1 MTKLLLLAPLAILLF
16 SCREIQAPADN
27 KAFVPEWDLFK
38 IKVDQRQFWIPF
50 DEDSSILVTQ
60 LPDSVTKKFRANQK
74 AYISEKILIPKAEKD
89 SILKLAIDAITRPVL
104 IVQEVSDYAGQY
116 LTLTLEYA
124 GATKLECKYSSV
136 YSWTSISPTLKKISE
151 RTFEKYGR

>member
-1 MTKLLLLAPLAILLF
+1 MTKKLLIVPLTIFLF
-16 SCREIQAPADN
+16 SCRDIHTPTDN
-27 KAFVPEWDLFK
+27 KASVPEWDLFK

-50 DEDSSILVTQ
+50 NEDSSILVTQ
-60 LPDSVTKKFRANQK
+60 LPDSVTKYFRSNQK
-74 AYISEKILIPKAEKD
+74 TYISKTILIPKAEKD
-89 SILKLAIDAITRPVL
+89 SILKLAIEAITKPVL
-104 IVQEVSDYAGQY
+104 TVKDVSDYAGHY

-136 YSWTSISPTLKKISE
+136 YSWTSISPTIKKISE